1 MKNLDDETMVNRSA
15 NYNNNEDTVVK
26 DEETLL
32 NDKETDDTM
41 YDDDEDTNPAFRDD
55 KEYNEVPQQ
64 KSGWKKVVMGGVAGI
79 VLGSGGVIL
88 SGSASALNDPDAPK
102 KDEDDDHNITP
113 LPNNPD
119 ITVEDLPVATT
130 VNDDMNF
137 GEAFAAAR
145 QEVGPGG
152 VFEWHGGVYG
162 TYYADEWDKMTPE
175 EQAEFGR
182 HINYGGVGHQQEEPV
197 ATVDP
202 QEPELNVDPEEPQI
216 INVSHEQQEAEVQIL
231 GVSNETLEDG
241 SQVTIG
247 HLQQQG
253 DDVYVVDVNQNGQFD
268 ILMHDDNGDGVITSD
283 EVYDITDQNL
293 SVASLQQ
300 QSAMQNGDYLAQNNQ
315 PDYINDANP
324 SEFNA

>member
-41 YDDDEDTNPAFRDD
+41 YDDDEDTNPTFRDD
-55 KEYNEVPQQ
+55 EEYNEVPQQ

-102 KDEDDDHNITP
+102 KDEDDDHSITP

-130 VNDDMNF
+130 VNDDMSF

-145 QEVGPGG
+145 
-152 VFEWHGGVYG
+152 
-162 TYYADEWDKMTPE
+162 
-175 EQAEFGR
+175 
-182 HINYGGVGHQQEEPV
+182 
-197 ATVDP
+197 
-202 QEPELNVDPEEPQI
+202 
-216 INVSHEQQEAEVQIL
+216 
-231 GVSNETLEDG
+231 
-241 SQVTIG
+241 
-247 HLQQQG
+247 
-253 DDVYVVDVNQNGQFD
+253 
-268 ILMHDDNGDGVITSD
+268 
-283 EVYDITDQNL
+283 
-293 SVASLQQ
+293 
-300 QSAMQNGDYLAQNNQ
+300 
-315 PDYINDANP
+315 
-324 SEFNA
+324 